1 MGGIDGISG
10 VSAFTPTTSVS
21 NARSDGAIEISFGSG
36 TNAQSTDSGD
46 IYNYLNYVAN
56 RIAELKKE
64 SNLSSS
70 ERCELAEL
78 ERKLA
83 QQKEVCDFSV
93 SADGKTV
100 TFRIK
105 KDINVEAFKDL
116 FYIDAGAF
124 RNELKSEALA
134 DGNEVIGVEKNDA
147 GETIPIY
154 SGSYRDWF
162 DAELV
167 GVMSF
172 SNGVVLERTPDGK
185 IYPNYTGA
193 TLRAGWSYDVGQ
205 SYIDPPNRSFWD
217 SWW

>member
-1 MGGIDGISG
+1 MSGIDGISG

-21 NARSDGAIEISFGSG
+21 NARSDGAIEISFKSGS
-36 TNAQSTDSGD
+36 NAQSTDRGD

-56 RIAELKKE
+56 RIAELKE
-64 SNLSSS
+64 EGDLSSS
-70 ERCELAEL
+70 EQRELAEL

-83 QQKEVCDFSV
+83 QQKEVCAFSV

-124 RNELKSEALA
+124 RKELKSEALA
-134 DGNEVIGVEKNDA
+134 EGNEVIGFERNDA

-154 SGSYRDWF
+154 SGSYNDWF
-162 DAELV
+162 DAWSS
-167 GVMSF
+167 GVERF
-172 SNGVVLERTPDGK
+172 ENGVAIETDPEGHLYPD
-185 IYPNYTGA
+185 YTGA

>member
-21 NARSDGAIEISFGSG
+21 NARSDGAIEISFKSG
-36 TNAQSTDSGD
+36 TNAQSTDRGD

-56 RIAELKKE
+56 RIAELKE
-64 SNLSSS
+64 EGNLSSS
-70 ERCELAEL
+70 ERRELAEL
-78 ERKLA
+78 ERKLE

-105 KDINVEAFKDL
+105 KDINVEVFKDL

-124 RNELKSEALA
+124 RDELNEEAFA
-134 DGNEVIGVEKNDA
+134 DGNVVTHYEKDA
-147 GETIPIY
+147 NGDVTPIY
-154 SGSYRDWF
+154 SGSYKNWGQ
-162 DAELV
+162 AESE

-172 SNGVVLERTPDGK
+172 SNGVVLKRTPDGNL
-185 IYPNYTGA
+185 YPDYTGV
-193 TLRAGWSYDVGQ
+193 TLRAGSSYSVGQ
-205 SYIDPPNRSFWD
+205 SYIDPPNRHFWD